1 MKISRKNLRQLI
13 EAYIAGEDP
22 SQVYK
27 SAPAYKRAEDKSI
40 KALSDIVSDKR
51 EAEKLFDNDPRQAQ
65 ALASSFAEF
74 SPEEEIAIEMGQ
86 ERAYHDKGIES
97 LGPTSMDSVSQEIY
111 HYSHD
116 GTEHV
121 IDLKLDQAKAADVIL
136 SFLDRDVQEY
146 LKKDIVNYG
155 TVWELLDGPDNP
167 AKNKFK
173 KWMKAS
179 DDLNLHMQNELR
191 ANHPNVAAS
200 RSWSYGDIN
209 NKILEV
215 SLEFYS
221 QYG

>member
-74 SPEEEIAIEMGQ
+74 SPEDEIAIETGQ

-121 IDLKLDQAKAADVIL
+121 IDLEIDQTIAADVIL

-146 LKKDIVNYG
+146 LREVPS
-155 TVWELLDGPDNP
+155 EDNLWATLNDEHNP
-167 AKNKFK
+167 VSEKLS

-179 DDLNLHMQNELR
+179 KELNLHMQNELKTKY
-191 ANHPNVAAS
+191 PNVAAG
-200 RSWSYGDIN
+200 RAWSYGDIN
-209 NKILEV
+209 NRVLEV
-215 SLEFYS
+215 SLEYYL